1 MLFRSRAE
9 SARLRAA
16 IDDLF
21 FLTRADAGEPVVR
34 PAAMQL
40 RDVVDVAVRAAQS
53 RAAGRAI
60 TVAPDSAVD
69 APVQGDRELLRRV
82 VDNLLDNAIK
92 YSRPGGAIVVGL
104 RRSGDGWHVDVT
116 DAGPGVPSGEIERL
130 FDRFYRGEDARATA
144 ESGGAGLGLAIAR
157 WIGRAH
163 GGEVSVVAS
172 GPEACTF
179 RLALHAG
186 SFPA

>member
-1 MLFRSRAE
+1 MLFRS
-9 SARLRAA
+9 
-16 IDDLF
+16 
-21 FLTRADAGEPVVR
+21 
-34 PAAMQL
+34 
-40 RDVVDVAVRAAQS
+40 
-53 RAAGRAI
+53 
-60 TVAPDSAVD
+60 
-69 APVQGDRELLRRV
+69 
-82 VDNLLDNAIK
+82 
-92 YSRPGGAIVVGL
+92 
-104 RRSGDGWHVDVT
+104 
-116 DAGPGVPSGEIERL
+116 RL

>member
-1 MLFRSRAE
+1 MCS
-9 SARLRAA
+9 S
-16 IDDLF
+16 DL
-21 FLTRADAGEPVVR
+21 
-34 PAAMQL
+34 
-40 RDVVDVAVRAAQS
+40 
-53 RAAGRAI
+53 
-60 TVAPDSAVD
+60 
-69 APVQGDRELLRRV
+69 
-82 VDNLLDNAIK
+82 
-92 YSRPGGAIVVGL
+92 
-104 RRSGDGWHVDVT
+104 
-116 DAGPGVPSGEIERL
+116 
-130 FDRFYRGEDARATA
+130 TA